1 MELVFVYYN
10 NLSFDQIKRFMLEFS
25 DGDLLKGVFFK
36 KQNKKKNK
44 DCYITSML
52 CYVDL
57 TADVKKLPQFDKIKA
72 ISDRAKAILADG
84 VDFGYK
90 KTLYKQCLTERAM
103 HLKSINKPK
112 LIRRQY

>member
-25 DGDLLKGVFFK
+25 DGGLLEGVFFFLK
-36 KQNKKKNK
+36 KKKKNK

-52 CYVDL
+52 YYVDL
-57 TADVKKLPQFDKIKA
+57 TVDVKILPQFDKIKA

-90 KTLYKQCLTERAM
+90 KKLCKQCLMERAM
-103 HLKSINKPK
+103 HLKLINKPK